1 MRKLSVNN
9 SQGVRKIRK
18 ERLLQNTQSI
28 RGHFSKILYRWLIYE
43 HLTNP
48 ESNIFTSYFVK
59 SRMEIISL
67 KKETFNK
74 LHELKIG
81 FYLKKRLSNKAI
93 SENIIIV
100 FSI

>member
-1 MRKLSVNN
+1 M
-9 SQGVRKIRK
+9 
-18 ERLLQNTQSI
+18 
-28 RGHFSKILYRWLIYE
+28 
-43 HLTNP
+43 
-48 ESNIFTSYFVK
+48 FTSYFVK

-93 SENIIIV
+93 SENIIVV

>member
-28 RGHFSKILYRWLIYE
+28 RRHFSKILYRWLIYE

-48 ESNIFTSYFVK
+48 ESNIFT
-59 SRMEIISL
+59 
-67 KKETFNK
+67 
-74 LHELKIG
+74 
-81 FYLKKRLSNKAI
+81 
-93 SENIIIV
+93 
-100 FSI
+100 

>member
-28 RGHFSKILYRWLIYE
+28 RRHFSKILYRWLIYE

-48 ESNIFTSYFVK
+48 ES
-59 SRMEIISL
+59 
-67 KKETFNK
+67 
-74 LHELKIG
+74 KIPSI
-81 FYLKKRLSNKAI
+81 RI
-93 SENIIIV
+93 SERV
-100 FSI
+100 FTKND